1 MGKIIG
7 LVIVAVLLV
16 GGFLYWNSRGGD
28 SAAMKEET
36 GGTMSLSS
44 DSLGTAKEESKV
56 VSSIKDAMGL
66 GRKMQCTYAIGD
78 DKAIQATVLVDGEK
92 FKSTTVMKDM
102 TVHGLFD
109 GETQYTWTDKEKQG
123 SKMSKACLDK
133 MTARFQD
140 MSADASK
147 KESAAAPSV
156 QDLREGFDGL
166 KDVQCQAASAVDFS
180 LPKDVSFVDQ
190 CAMIE
195 QSMKMMD
202 EMKDKLPAGMTMPA
216 MPAAY

>member
-7 LVIVAVLLV
+7 GVFVLVLLF
-16 GGFLYWNSRGGD
+16 GGFLYWKSRPTAVVNAPVVD
-28 SAAMKEET
+28 QSVKEMMPAEKK
-36 GGTMSLSS
+36 G
-44 DSLGTAKEESKV
+44 V
-56 VSSIKDAMGL
+56 VSSIKEAMGL
-66 GRKMQCTYAIGD
+66 GQKMQCTYAIGD
-78 DKAIQATVLVDGEK
+78 DKSMQAAVLVDGEK
-92 FKSTTVMKDM
+92 FKSTTTMKDM
-102 TVHGLFD
+102 TVYGLFD

-133 MTARFQD
+133 MAARFQA

-147 KESAAAPSV
+147 KDSAATPSI

-180 LPKDVSFVDQ
+180 LPEDISFVDQ

-195 QSMKMMD
+195 QSMKMMN
-202 EMKDKLPAGMTMPA
+202 EMQDKLPAGMTIPN

>member
-7 LVIVAVLLV
+7 LVVVAVVLI
-16 GGFLYWNSRGGD
+16 GGFLYWNSRESDVTGMEKAAEGLMVVSGD
-28 SAAMKEET
+28 TADM
-36 GGTMSLSS
+36 
-44 DSLGTAKEESKV
+44 AKEEKGI

-66 GRKMQCTYAIGD
+66 GTKMQCTYAIGD
-78 DKAIQATVLVDGEK
+78 DKSIQATVMVDGEK

-102 TVHGLFD
+102 TIHGLFD
-109 GETQYTWTDKEKQG
+109 GESQYTWTDKEKQG

-140 MSADASK
+140 MSASSTT
-147 KESAAAPSV
+147 KESAAAPSI

-166 KDVQCQAASAVDFS
+166 KNVQCQPAAAIDFS
-180 LPKDVSFVDQ
+180 LPKEVTFIDQ

-195 QSMKMMD
+195 QSMKMME
-202 EMKDKLPAGMTMPA
+202 EMKDKMPAGMTMPS
-216 MPAAY
+216 MPTAY

>member
-7 LVIVAVLLV
+7 LVVVAALLI
-16 GGFLYWNSRGGD
+16 GGFLYWNSRETGSTGMEKTDGGMMGVSD
-28 SAAMKEET
+28 EVAGATKET
-36 GGTMSLSS
+36 GGI
-44 DSLGTAKEESKV
+44 

-78 DKAIQATVLVDGEK
+78 DKSMQAVVLVDGEK

-102 TVHGLFD
+102 TVYGLFD
-109 GETQYTWTDKEKQG
+109 GETQYTWTDNEKQG
-123 SKMSKACLDK
+123 NKMSKTCLDK

-147 KESAAAPSV
+147 KSDTAPSV

-180 LPKDVSFVDQ
+180 LPTDVSFIDQ

-216 MPAAY
+216 MPVAY

>member
-7 LVIVAVLLV
+7 LVVVAALLI
-16 GGFLYWNSRGGD
+16 GGFLYWNSRETGSTGMEKTDGGMMGVSD
-28 SAAMKEET
+28 EVAGATKET
-36 GGTMSLSS
+36 GGI
-44 DSLGTAKEESKV
+44 

-78 DKAIQATVLVDGEK
+78 DKSMQAVVLVDGEK

-102 TVHGLFD
+102 TVYGLFD
-109 GETQYTWTDKEKQG
+109 GETQYTWTDNEKQG
-123 SKMSKACLDK
+123 NKMSKTCLDK

-147 KESAAAPSV
+147 KSDTAPSV

-166 KDVQCQAASAVDFS
+166 KDVQCQAASAADFS

-216 MPAAY
+216 MPVAY